1 MKKYL
6 ILSFSI
12 IAVMLFFTACS
23 DEDDTIGKGKEGF
36 ITFLL
41 SDKAETKTTY
51 ADPIATNEENALVKL
66 HVYMFDDTGGT
77 LEKVFRV
84 DAGNIKGSGT
94 ARTVT
99 LDVTGRTGKKR
110 FYFIGNG
117 DGRISNLDNVNVG
130 ETKETDFVETL
141 SDRTRT
147 FIKTPL
153 LMSGRTEIANIETP
167 ANDEK
172 KVILKRRVARFDV
185 DNDSTVTNFVV
196 ERIVVGKAN
205 QRSYLFS
212 QATGIPAQTIEIYD
226 LPSIDFSKFTNA
238 NKGETKSVFYLD
250 PTILGTGK
258 TDISFEGKLD
268 GNPQVYNLKL
278 TNDVKIEANTRYIL
292 KAKKVPINKIQFEIA
307 IANWENGEEHE
318 AEPSEDNMSVSDALY
333 IEGDGILTDNVLN
346 VSNATKTSAFRFT
359 VKTYSTSGVRIETL
373 YERGAEE
380 NLPGMVIEQTGPVLT
395 YGAYYTQHFTVKV
408 PMQPIKIPVN
418 LKITAV
424 NTYNPEQRKEFRVYN
439 GTFQNTQEF
448 AILFDGTY
456 WAPLNTGATNPKGTG
471 TAVSDVGYYYQ
482 WGREQNVS
490 TCNQTGNNRAGPV
503 NWSQG
508 TASYTGNFIAMTN
521 TRNPNNGNWLT
532 PHNAGLWQNGATGP
546 CPVGWRV
553 PTEAEWQKIVNAFNR
568 KDGTVSWKNP
578 HLEIKGTY
586 EGDTLRIPHTRG
598 HRGYNNGTWQNVGYC
613 YYWTCTPTSNDY
625 TRYFYFN
632 GSNGDVYAI
641 NSTPR
646 AQAMPVRCVV
656 NTP

>member
-23 DEDDTIGKGKEGF
+23 DEDDTIGKGKEGY

-41 SDKAETKTTY
+41 SDKAETKATY
-51 ADPIATNEENALVKL
+51 ADPIATNEENALEKL
-66 HVYMFDDTGGT
+66 HVYMFDDTGGI

-110 FYFIGNG
+110 FYFVGNG

-130 ETKETDFVETL
+130 ETKEVDFVETL

-147 FIKTPL
+147 FVETPL
-153 LMSGRTEIANIETP
+153 LMSGTTEIANIETP

-185 DNDSTVTNFVV
+185 DNDLSVTNFVI
-196 ERIVVGKAN
+196 ERIVVGKTN

-212 QATGIPAQTIEIYD
+212 SATGIPAQTIEIYN
-226 LPSIDFSKFTNA
+226 LPSVDFSKFANA
-238 NKGETKSVFYLD
+238 NNGETKSVFYLH
-250 PTILGTGK
+250 PTVLGTGK

-268 GNPQVYNLKL
+268 GKPQVYNLKL

-292 KAKKVPINKIQFEIA
+292 KAKRVPINNIEFEIA
-307 IANWENGEEHE
+307 IANWESGEEHE
-318 AEPSEDNMSVSDALY
+318 AEPSDDNMSVSDALY
-333 IEGDGILTDNVLN
+333 IEGDGVLTGNLLN
-346 VSNATKTSAFRFT
+346 ISNATKTSVFRFT
-359 VKTYSTSGVRIETL
+359 VKMYSTSGVRTEQL
-373 YERGAEE
+373 YIKGSEA
-380 NLPGMVIEQTGPVLT
+380 NLSGIVIEKSEPVLT

-408 PMQPIKIPVN
+408 PAHPIKIPAE

-424 NTYNPEQRKEFRVYN
+424 NTFNPEQRKEFIIRH

-448 AILFDGTY
+448 AILFDGLY
-456 WAPLNTGATNPKGTG
+456 WAPLNVGATNPKGTG
-471 TAVSDVGYYYQ
+471 TAVSDIGYYYQ
-482 WGREQNVS
+482 WGREQSV
-490 TCNQTGNNRAGPV
+490 TTYNQTGNNRAGPV

-546 CPVGWRV
+546 CPAGWRV
-553 PTEAEWQKIVNAFNR
+553 PTEAEWQKVVNAFNR
-568 KDGTVSWKNP
+568 KDGTVSWKSP
-578 HLEIKGTY
+578 YLEIKGTY

-598 HRGYNNGTWQNVGYC
+598 YRAYNNGLWTGGGNG
-613 YYWTCTPTSNDY
+613 YYWSCTPTSSDY
-625 TRYFYFN
+625 SRYFYFN
-632 GSNGDVYAI
+632 GSNGDVYSI